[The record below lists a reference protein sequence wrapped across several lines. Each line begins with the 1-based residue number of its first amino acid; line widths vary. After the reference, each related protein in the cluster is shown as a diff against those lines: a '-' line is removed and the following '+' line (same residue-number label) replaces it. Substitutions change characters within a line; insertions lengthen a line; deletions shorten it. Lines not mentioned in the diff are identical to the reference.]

1 MTIYLDIVFLENL
14 CMNYIILFATGIIN
28 KTNINR
34 LRILLSSLLGSVYA
48 IISFVTNLQIYTG
61 ITIKILLSIAMINI
75 AFKPNTVRKCFK
87 EIIIFYLTSF
97 AFGGCAF
104 FLLYYIRPQDIL
116 TKNGIYIG
124 SYPIKIALLGG
135 VVGFII
141 VNLAFKLIK
150 GKMSKKDMFCDIT
163 ISLDG
168 KKAKAKAMID
178 SGNLLKDPISKSPV
192 VVVEKKIIKRIISET
207 ILDEIFNILNGKDVN
222 LDDSYMSRV
231 RMLPFASLGKQ
242 NGMLIGLKPDSISI
256 IYDDEQKEIKD
267 VIVGIYDKTFTKNGP
282 YTALIGVDLIQNRS
296 EEFEY
301 TRKIKV

>member
-267 VIVGIYDKTFTKNGP
+267 VIVGIYDKTFTKNGT
-282 YTALIGVDLIQNRS
+282 YTALIGLDLIQNRS